1 MTMFLYNLQI
11 EDNSEM
17 QICKYSNDPGH
28 TKGEDMEFRHSID
41 PSFIHLL
48 VRSTLSMVLY
58 PESRYL
64 WYGNETIRPLALRTW

>member
-17 QICKYSNDPGH
+17 QIYKYSNGPGY
-28 TKGEDMEFRHSID
+28 TKGEAMEFRHSID
-41 PSFIHLL
+41 PSFILLL

-58 PESRYL
+58 PEFRYL
-64 WYGNETIRPLALRTW
+64 WYGNETIHPLALRMW